1 MTEFVQALVAG
12 LALGAIYGLIALGL
26 VVIYKAT
33 GVLSFAQG
41 GFVYLGAFV
50 VWQFSNDWGWNFYL
64 SIALA
69 MVVLAVIA
77 AVIERVVLR
86 RMVGEEAFTV
96 ILVTIG
102 ILLVINQLVPTI
114 WSDPGYV
121 LDSPWI
127 DQTVELGDIRISH
140 ADLWTVGVTALLFA
154 LFFVFFR
161 YTRTGL
167 GMRAAA
173 VDQEAAAAQG
183 VSVAR
188 SFQISWAIAGAVA
201 VVAGVMLTAT
211 SGDTPTLALSFS
223 ALRAFPA
230 MILGGLDSPG
240 GAVVGGLIIG
250 VAEVMTATYL
260 DYEWLGTNFDAVMPY
275 LILIAVLLWRPTGLF
290 GTQSVERV

>member
-1 MTEFVQALVAG
+1 M
-12 LALGAIYGLIALGL
+12 
-26 VVIYKAT
+26 
-33 GVLSFAQG
+33 
-41 GFVYLGAFV
+41 
-50 VWQFSNDWGWNFYL
+50 
-64 SIALA
+64 
-69 MVVLAVIA
+69 
-77 AVIERVVLR
+77 
-86 RMVGEEAFTV
+86 
-96 ILVTIG
+96 
-102 ILLVINQLVPTI
+102 
-114 WSDPGYV
+114 
-121 LDSPWI
+121 
-127 DQTVELGDIRISH
+127 
-140 ADLWTVGVTALLFA
+140 GVTALLFA
-154 LFFVFFR
+154 LFLVFFR

-173 VDQEAAAAQG
+173 FDQEAAAAQG